1 MSRPYGTNYNTEAIT
16 LKILVTGSTGRIG
29 RYIVEDLLAAGHDVL
44 GVDIRPL
51 ETRSKN
57 FLRVDLTNTGEA
69 YQAVVGMDAVIHMGS
84 WADPGHVPHTR
95 TYGDNVQG
103 AYNLLQAC
111 ADMGVKRV
119 VMASSGQV
127 YGFEKHAPQYLP
139 VDENHPTNPVNCYAL
154 SKTAGEQMADYFVAN
169 YGMTVLSFRLNG
181 IRPPEQMLAELERIQ
196 GDPQKAR
203 GQLWMR
209 TDSRDAATACR
220 LAVEQP
226 DVPSGVYNI
235 SGWLALDE
243 APEAFVKRQFGNRVE
258 IRGDLT
264 NLLSIAKAE
273 AAFGYRPRF
282 RWKVGQPQPTTE

>member
-1 MSRPYGTNYNTEAIT
+1 MPQPYEIAYITEAIT
-16 LKILVTGSTGRIG
+16 LKILVTGSSGRIG

-44 GVDIRPL
+44 GVDVRPP

-57 FLRVDLTNTGEA
+57 FLRVDLTISGEA
-69 YQAVVGMDAVIHMGS
+69 YQAVAGMDAVIHMGS
-84 WADPGHVPHTR
+84 WADPGVIPNTR

-111 ADMGVKRV
+111 ADLGVKRV

-127 YGFEKHAPQYLP
+127 YGFEKHTPQYLP
-139 VDENHPTNPVNCYAL
+139 VDENHPLNPINCYAL

-181 IRPPEQMLAELERIQ
+181 VRPPEAMAADLERIQ
-196 GDPQKAR
+196 SEPKKAQ

-226 DVPSGVYNI
+226 DVPSGAYNI
-235 SGWLALDE
+235 TGWLTLDE
-243 APEAFVKRQFGNRVE
+243 APEVFVKRHFGDAVE
-258 IRGDLT
+258 IRGDLSA
-264 NLLSIAKAE
+264 LLSCAKAE
-273 AAFGYRPRF
+273 AAFGYRPNY
-282 RWKVGQPQPTTE
+282 RWAGGQAAPITS